1 MILGPSAHRGPH
13 RSCIPSDTLETLSFN
28 SRTPKTSTPCALPI
42 TSLGMVV
49 FLEWYVRCIPLGWC
63 LRDLLQVGALLDDYP
78 NTLVRATNF
87 DSKLTTDALAVT
99 PQNSDYAGIVTLS
112 VRQLFGNIELTTG
125 WDGLTYVQDDVMAF
139 LRGTQIVSA
148 EFSSTD

>member
-1 MILGPSAHRGPH
+1 
-13 RSCIPSDTLETLSFN
+13 
-28 SRTPKTSTPCALPI
+28 
-42 TSLGMVV
+42 MVV